1 MLKFFIFLSIL
12 SFSLYAND
20 YNATAVADELG
31 LEYGNYNNLMA
42 LTHILVGFTIM
53 FFTIFVSIKR

>member
-1 MLKFFIFLSIL
+1 MLRIIFLLI
-12 SFSLYAND
+12 SFSFILFGAD

-31 LEYGNYNNLMA
+31 LEYSDYNFAMS

-53 FFTIFVSIKR
+53 FFTIFVSIQK